1 MEIDAGREEAA
12 DLEVERVLPLAG
24 NAVIVGEVV
33 EARGP
38 GYVAVDVER
47 EVGLDLRTELGEDV
61 LVLVFALGQRLYV
74 VFLLEAVAGEVH
86 VRVVVAA
93 IHIIKREGG
102 DVHVERNVAVH
113 HLGDFLREL
122 VLHTETAVEG
132 HRGEEGGEEAVA
144 VHVVVLDYLGAEA
157 DVEGIEPL
165 LESLVAE
172 EGAEADEVVVHLV
185 GVDRVGLVREGV
197 HVELQFQL
205 VGYLYLVFVIVVLE
219 ELAVDDVE
227 VRVSTAVPVRGDVVL
242 RELDGILE
250 ARCPVSAFGDELG
263 RGGLVAEV
271 GLVDDREEVFPGDMF
286 ADDAGADGVVRQVID
301 RIAETLGVVLFH
313 IVVGRAFA
321 VAVAADRGEERRVR
335 AVERLRLEA
344 RHERVGVEESQILR
358 QIIAPEHD
366 GHEEGIDD
374 DGVAEGGEGVE
385 LVAAVVHFINPIQS
399 LFGHLQLVALEEFL
413 EGSGD
418 FLGLRIGFVE
428 LLQCRAQVGEMLE
441 VFLAE
446 RQERVRLLLLVDSLG
461 NIVGDK

>member
-1 MEIDAGREEAA
+1 MFYGLKRLYNCEISDCVIIQSLFIRNNPRSPCHPRLILLPLIIEPKAQQLIDLDVAVELIELVHPVVVAQVEIDAGREEAA

-47 EVGLDLRTELGEDV
+47 EVGLDLRTELAEDV
-61 LVLVFALGQRLYV
+61 LVLVFALGQRLV
-74 VFLLEAVAGEVH
+74 VLLLLEAVAGEVH

-185 GVDRVGLVREGV
+185 GVDRIGLVREGV
-197 HVELQFQL
+197 HVELQF
-205 VGYLYLVFVIVVLE
+205 
-219 ELAVDDVE
+219 
-227 VRVSTAVPVRGDVVL
+227 
-242 RELDGILE
+242 
-250 ARCPVSAFGDELG
+250 
-263 RGGLVAEV
+263 
-271 GLVDDREEVFPGDMF
+271 
-286 ADDAGADGVVRQVID
+286 
-301 RIAETLGVVLFH
+301 
-313 IVVGRAFA
+313 
-321 VAVAADRGEERRVR
+321 
-335 AVERLRLEA
+335 
-344 RHERVGVEESQILR
+344 
-358 QIIAPEHD
+358 
-366 GHEEGIDD
+366 
-374 DGVAEGGEGVE
+374 
-385 LVAAVVHFINPIQS
+385 
-399 LFGHLQLVALEEFL
+399 
-413 EGSGD
+413 
-418 FLGLRIGFVE
+418 
-428 LLQCRAQVGEMLE
+428 
-441 VFLAE
+441 
-446 RQERVRLLLLVDSLG
+446 
-461 NIVGDK
+461 